1 MSKDKAEV
9 AEKQKAAASDVDEV
23 AFAKTTA
30 AINSKLPPSK
40 TLQKSNELPNTKSG
54 VNKLTKDFEA
64 YENELNSMPST
75 SVHS

>member
-30 AINSKLPPSK
+30 AINSK
-40 TLQKSNELPNTKSG
+40 
-54 VNKLTKDFEA
+54 
-64 YENELNSMPST
+64 
-75 SVHS
+75 